1 MRRFA
6 KQPLILPVELRR
18 ALVADGQARTGGILA
33 FREHEAL
40 GLVQAQPLV
49 ELQRAERRHF
59 LKMAVE
65 RGGGHVHLLS
75 QLVDLQRFPVIV
87 PQPRDGLGDLI
98 ALGTEGVQSAQE
110 FPLRADEQA
119 VMDFADN
126 ERPEYGDLLR
136 FLEKIDKAQERMQDI
151 GIDVRDGEPLV
162 GAGPGRAGRR
172 PVSSRM

>member
-1 MRRFA
+1 MGRECRTRKLPSISEGAFFRFLSDPTALPPLWGKRGGGAQAPPSSAHPHHVPVRRFA

-98 ALGTEGVQSAQE
+98 ALGTEVFSRRYGI
-110 FPLRADEQA
+110 
-119 VMDFADN
+119 
-126 ERPEYGDLLR
+126 PEP
-136 FLEKIDKAQERMQDI
+136 MS
-151 GIDVRDGEPLV
+151 
-162 GAGPGRAGRR
+162 RR
-172 PVSSRM
+172 

>member
-1 MRRFA
+1 MRKRRRP
-6 KQPLILPVELRR
+6 QRILITSLCGGSPNSPLILPVELRR
-18 ALVADGQARTGGILA
+18 ALVADGQTCAGGILA

-65 RGGGHVHLLS
+65 RGGGHVYLLS

-87 PQPRDGLGDLI
+87 PQPRDGLGNLI
-98 ALGTEGVQSAQE
+98 ALGAEGVQSAQE
-110 FPLRADEQA
+110 FPLGADEQA

-136 FLEKIDKAQERMQDI
+136 FLEKLDEAQERM
-151 GIDVRDGEPLV
+151 
-162 GAGPGRAGRR
+162 
-172 PVSSRM
+172 